1 MNDDEKAR
9 AARLARLKKKV
20 VEDRD
25 KKAKEWEKLDDEKYF
40 ARKSKAKRP
49 KRISKKKD
57 ILTNAR
63 EKVDKEEK
71 SLMKKFGIKKRHLLP
86 VAIALIVLPTGTP
99 EDLIT
104 SVPLIAFLGVTG
116 YAVLC
121 AAIVIA
127 LVVTGAV
134 KIHRIWKEA
143 KKNGKKIKGYL
154 R

>member
-1 MNDDEKAR
+1 MNDDEKER
-9 AARLARLKKKV
+9 AARLAKLKKKV
-20 VEDRD
+20 IEGKDE
-25 KKAKEWEKLDDEKYF
+25 KAKAWEKLDDETYH
-40 ARKSKAKRP
+40 ARKP
-49 KRISKKKD
+49 KSKKKSKKKN

-71 SLMKKFGIKKRHLLP
+71 LLMKRYGIKKRHILL
-86 VAIALIVLPTGTP
+86 VILALIVLPTGTP

-143 KKNGKKIKGYL
+143 KRNGKKIKGYL

>member
-1 MNDDEKAR
+1 MNDEKNIGAT
-9 AARLARLKKKV
+9 RLTKVKKV
-20 VEDRD
+20 VEDKKD
-25 KKAKEWEKLDDEKYF
+25 EKAKAWEDPNDKTYH
-40 ARKSKAKRP
+40 ARKP
-49 KRISKKKD
+49 KSKKKSKKKN

-71 SLMKKFGIKKRHLLP
+71 SLMKRYGIKKRHILL
-86 VAIALIVLPTGTP
+86 VILALIVLPTGTP

-143 KKNGKKIKGYL
+143 KRNGKKIKGYL